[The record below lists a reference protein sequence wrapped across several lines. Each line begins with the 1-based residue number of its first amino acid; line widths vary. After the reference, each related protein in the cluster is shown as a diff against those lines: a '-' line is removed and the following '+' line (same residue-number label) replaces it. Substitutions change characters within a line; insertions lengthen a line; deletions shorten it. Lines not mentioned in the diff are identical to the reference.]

1 MKYRNLG
8 AELKVS
14 ALGLGCMPMAGIGAA
29 MYGAANMDE
38 AVATIHQAIDMGVT
52 LFDTAEVYGPYKN
65 EEIIGQAIK
74 GKRDNLVLATKFG
87 FAFDENGFHGVNSR
101 PENVISA
108 CEGCL
113 KRLGVDVI
121 DLYYQ
126 HRVDPNVPIEET
138 VGAMSRLVEQGKV
151 RYLGLSEA
159 GGETL
164 RRAVATHPIAALQ
177 SEYSLWERE
186 VEEDILP
193 LCRELHVGF
202 VPFSPLGR
210 GFLTGQITSFDD
222 LPEDDYRRTDPR
234 YSPDN
239 FASNMAMVDVVKS
252 IAERHDVSPA
262 QIALAWLL
270 AQGDDIVPIPGA
282 KRRATMS
289 DSMAAVNVT
298 LSPEDLEK
306 LDIAAPIGATKG
318 ERYGNKMALN
328 MTRL

>member
-1 MKYRNLG
+1 M
-8 AELKVS
+8 
-14 ALGLGCMPMAGIGAA
+14 
-29 MYGAANMDE
+29 
-38 AVATIHQAIDMGVT
+38 
-52 LFDTAEVYGPYKN
+52 
-65 EEIIGQAIK
+65 
-74 GKRDNLVLATKFG
+74 
-87 FAFDENGFHGVNSR
+87 
-101 PENVISA
+101 
-108 CEGCL
+108 
-113 KRLGVDVI
+113 DVI